1 MGIIEI
7 LIPCKGMGNTK
18 HANGGG
24 STIRAV
30 QRGERWSKARLDH
43 MLGGQ
48 WARVVVRLP
57 ELVVRVWRTGQ

>member
-43 MLGGQ
+43 MLGGHES
-48 WARVVVRLP
+48 WCGSLS
-57 ELVVRVWRTGQ
+57 